1 MGDIG
6 MFRRMPW
13 GALLAFWLVA
23 VSCVPKT
30 SGSELK
36 QSDHEDPAHV
46 GKLDQWWHSPCG
58 VMSNKICVMRQMIW
72 RWNQSPYGRWR
83 HVLSYFHHGSDGIPQ
98 PFSVTQPKVTSP
110 QWELSEEGASGEII
124 IPAAT
129 ELEVRFGTKG
139 VSITFHGLHEMG
151 SSAFKVP
158 AIGKKLS
165 GSEFITSYFEYP
177 SEILPKVMLGESFRF
192 TAKESDHSASG
203 DLDPR
208 FVGDDPSPR
217 YQALIGLTVSESPG
231 PTRYDY
237 RAIFFRPGDDPSWL
251 NNVVA
256 FAEGK
261 AQVRLAKC
269 GGRTLW
275 SLCLLKKLQL
285 KGAADKMAY
294 DSSAI
299 TTYPHGVFL
308 GHEDADDIDV
318 VFKHGKVYFHFGGK
332 NSAVSFL
339 ERKSVFGTKF
349 YETEE
354 DKQVESRVISF
365 DYPKEVDQMISQNK
379 PVVFRASGV
388 ENQEYGLELKLRG
401 YDKKVVPGAG
411 KRCEYRGFLFAGDN
425 PMDVVAYL
433 KGWGSC
439 CEKHHH
445 RSLCHTRK

>member
-1 MGDIG
+1 
-6 MFRRMPW
+6 MFWQVPW
-13 GALLAFWLVA
+13 GVLLAFWLVGA
-23 VSCVPKT
+23 SCVPKT

-36 QSDHEDPAHV
+36 QSHHEDPDHV
-46 GKLDQWWHSPCG
+46 GKLDQWWRSPCG
-58 VMSNKICVMRQMIW
+58 AMNNKICVMRQMIW

-83 HVLSYFHHGSDGIPQ
+83 HVLSYFHHGADGIPQ

-110 QWELSEEGASGEII
+110 KWELSEEDASGEII

-151 SSAFKVP
+151 SSALKSP
-158 AIGKKLS
+158 AIEKKSS

-192 TAKESDHSASG
+192 TAKESDHNASG

-217 YQALIGLTVSESPG
+217 YQALIGLTVSQSPA
-231 PTRYDY
+231 RYDY
-237 RAIFFRPGDDPSWL
+237 RAIFFRPGDDPRWL

-261 AQVRLAKC
+261 TQVRVAKC

-275 SLCLLKKLQL
+275 NLCLLRKVQL
-285 KGAADKMAY
+285 KGADNTVVY

-299 TTYPHGVFL
+299 TTYPHGVL
-308 GHEDADDIDV
+308 IGHEGADDLDV
-318 VFKHGKVYFHFGGK
+318 VFKQGKVYFHFGGK
-332 NSAVSFL
+332 NSAVNLL
-339 ERKSVFGTKF
+339 EKESVFGGKH
-349 YETEE
+349 YVVQE
-354 DKQVESRVISF
+354 DEQVEDRVISF
-365 DYPKEVDQMISQNK
+365 EYPEEVDTMISQNT
-379 PVVFRASGV
+379 PGVFRAIGT
-388 ENQEYGLELKLRG
+388 EEYGLELKLRG
-401 YDKKVVPGAG
+401 YDRKVVPGAG

-425 PMDVVAYL
+425 PLDVVAYL

-445 RSLCHTRK
+445 GSLCRK